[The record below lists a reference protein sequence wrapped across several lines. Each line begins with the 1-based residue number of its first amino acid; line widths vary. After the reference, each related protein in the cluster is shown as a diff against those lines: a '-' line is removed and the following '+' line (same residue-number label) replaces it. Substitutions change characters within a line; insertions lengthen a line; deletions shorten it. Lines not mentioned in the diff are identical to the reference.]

1 MILPLYYLPNV
12 QYLSKFL
19 LPQPPQI
26 EQYEH
31 YNKRSFRNR
40 CHIGTSSGKL
50 SLNIPLCKGKHEQMP
65 IRDVRIDNAGSD
77 AWQRHHWYSIRCA
90 YGKAPFWDYYA
101 DTLSPFFERQYDSLF
116 DWNAD
121 LLTWLLERLGLDATL
136 HYTNEFQTKL
146 AVENSINTAIL
157 INAKTQ
163 ARAHE
168 LDPHFLP
175 PTYTQTFADRQ
186 PFLPNLSTLDL
197 LFCLGTRSV
206 DYLKNCIVS

>member
-1 MILPLYYLPNV
+1 
-12 QYLSKFL
+12 
-19 LPQPPQI
+19 
-26 EQYEH
+26 
-31 YNKRSFRNR
+31 
-40 CHIGTSSGKL
+40 
-50 SLNIPLCKGKHEQMP
+50 MP

-77 AWQRHHWYSIRCA
+77 AWQRHHWYSIKCA

-101 DTLSPFFERQYDSLF
+101 DTLSPFYQRQYDSLF

-121 LLTWLLERLGLDATL
+121 LLTWLLTRLGLNATL
-136 HYTNEFQTKL
+136 QYTNEFQPKL

-157 INAKTQ
+157 INPKNQ